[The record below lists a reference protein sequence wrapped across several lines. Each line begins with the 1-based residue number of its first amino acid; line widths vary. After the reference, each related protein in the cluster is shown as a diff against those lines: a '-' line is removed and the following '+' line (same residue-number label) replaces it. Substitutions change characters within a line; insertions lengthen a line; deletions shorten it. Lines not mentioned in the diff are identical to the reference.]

1 VEQIVLA
8 VNADQKTDLL
18 AHYMATHDPARTL
31 VFTRTKVRADRV
43 AYALEMLGIKVMP
56 IHSDLGQGQRMDALE
71 GFRAGKIQVLVA
83 TDIVARGIDVQDV
96 SHVVNYDVPERPEDY
111 VHRIGR
117 TARAGASGI
126 AITLV
131 CADESYLLKDIERLI
146 GQEIERRDIEGFEY
160 NERKIPL
167 SSQLPRRP
175 GKLLYDGG
183 AKRAQK
189 FGLRNVSK
197 KRGRLIKR

>member
-1 VEQIVLA
+1 
-8 VNADQKTDLL
+8 
-18 AHYMATHDPARTL
+18 
-31 VFTRTKVRADRV
+31 
-43 AYALEMLGIKVMP
+43 MP

-71 GFRAGKIQVLVA
+71 GFRSGKIQVLVA

-126 AITLV
+126 AITLLA
-131 CADESYLLKDIERLI
+131 ADEGYMLKDIERLI
-146 GQEIERRDIEGFEY
+146 GMEIERRDIDGFEY
-160 NERKIPL
+160 TERKIPL
-167 SSQLPRRP
+167 SSELPRRA